1 MFSSRQGTFAA
12 PALISS
18 RPWTSVRTEDAL
30 FLCWFPPVCCRA
42 RGARVF
48 ELLTR
53 SGCRVAGGGGE
64 ELVPTVAAA
73 H

>member
-1 MFSSRQGTFAA
+1 MFSSKQGTFAA

-30 FLCWFPPVCCRA
+30 FLCSWLA
-42 RGARVF
+42 RGRDREGPRGFV
-48 ELLTR
+48 LLTL
-53 SGCRVAGGGGE
+53 SGCRVVVGSTRG
-64 ELVPTVAAA
+64 LQSL